1 MVKNKKK
8 NKTKLFLLGMICFN
22 LMYLIGSFDAFSADL
37 STKAVLKRDGQN
49 LVLSA
54 NNKNYKLSCK
64 TPGCIVY
71 KCIEYACKDDV
82 KTLGASSFGCSQSG
96 VEVKCIMDFRVDGGC
111 DWNGGDYNYKD
122 NVYLR
127 PGADC
132 YVSGYRRKSFNWG
145 GTGCDW
151 NESWYGF
158 QSTKYCIKTECMT
171 NGCTEWEING
181 KDFLSLFPSV
191 GMATIDP
198 NNIEF

>member
-8 NKTKLFLLGMICFN
+8 NKTKLFLLGIICFN
-22 LMYLIGSFDAFSADL
+22 LLYLIGSFEAFSAEL

-64 TPGCIVY
+64 TPGCVVY
-71 KCIEYACKDDV
+71 KCAQYGCRNGWIDTPSFANKGCRNLDNYTVDCTIELVID
-82 KTLGASSFGCSQSG
+82 SGCSGSG
-96 VEVKCIMDFRVDGGC
+96 RP
-111 DWNGGDYNYKD
+111 NHTD
-122 NVYLR
+122 NLNS
-127 PGADC
+127 GNNC
-132 YVSGYRRKSFNWG
+132 YVYDYRRKSYNASKARCEWQDSPYEMFA
-145 GTGCDW
+145 
-151 NESWYGF
+151 E
-158 QSTKYCIKTECMT
+158 KYCVRSECMT